1 METEEGRTIEVDR
14 EGARRGM
21 EMENERG
28 GGGGRR
34 GKRER
39 GGTRGRAA
47 ERLCE

>member
-28 GGGGRR
+28 GGGGEEGRE
-34 GKRER
+34 RER

-47 ERLCE
+47 E